1 MFKTVIFML
10 QLWLRCWL
18 TSGIMLC
25 GWAGM
30 FWVDISGITFRSSLG
45 GLLCRLQ
52 LLWGE
57 LSFFIS
63 CSLYDFSAVLVSRIL
78 VAVGC
83 CCFFVYGL
91 VLRFV
96 LISAISILWWWFSGL
111 KCLKLMFIFVEQ
123 CEVLC
128 VFFGFNLRSW
138 RFFQRFALVFSKFPW
153 GWRLRSGW
161 VISSCVEVVFVIFLG
176 SFDIWVVYIIW

>member
-1 MFKTVIFML
+1 MFKTGIFML

-30 FWVDISGITFRSSLG
+30 FWVDISGIIFRSSLG
-45 GLLCRLQ
+45 GLLCRFQ

-57 LSFFIS
+57 LSFLFPAVCMIFLLLWFLVFLLLLVVVAS
-63 CSLYDFSAVLVSRIL
+63 FFS
-78 VAVGC
+78 
-83 CCFFVYGL
+83 L

-111 KCLKLMFIFVEQ
+111 KCLKLMFIFAEQ

-128 VFFGFNLRSW
+128 VFFGFNLRSL
-138 RFFQRFALVFSKFPW
+138 RFFQRFALVFFKFPW
-153 GWRLRSGW
+153 GWRLGSGW
-161 VISSCVEVVFVIFLG
+161 VISS
-176 SFDIWVVYIIW
+176 